1 MALSSVRVGGKRW
14 LAPVVALAF
23 CLAAL
28 GGCSTVAP
36 SSERGEIITDPA
48 REPVSV
54 DPQEAA
60 RMVSAIRAQY
70 GLNAVT
76 VSAELNALAQDYADQ
91 LAAAGEIT
99 HDLTGTL
106 RIRLTRAGY
115 AFLMASE
122 NIGGGYRSIDEA
134 FERWSASRTHL
145 SNMLLP
151 VTQVGIATGFNIRSP
166 YRTFWVL
173 ILAYPG

>member
-1 MALSSVRVGGKRW
+1 MARLLAGAVAPRSLEHELDAAILLHLGLALTGGLER
-14 LAPVVALAF
+14 
-23 CLAAL
+23 AL
-28 GGCSTVAP
+28 GDHLHALGRHAEVLEEALLELDGGRP
-36 SSERGEIITDPA
+36 DPT
-48 REPVSV
+48 S
-54 DPQEAA
+54 
-60 RMVSAIRAQY
+60 
-70 GLNAVT
+70 VT